1 MQEKS
6 RNRIVKANH
15 DISDAID
22 RALAA
27 LNAGE
32 LVVYPTETFYGLG
45 ADASS
50 PRALERLFAIKRREP
65 DKPVALIVADLAM
78 ARQIVAEIPA
88 AALRLAH
95 KFWPGPLTIILP
107 ARSGIHAALLG
118 RDGGVG
124 LRVSSHPIAHE
135 LVRRL
140 GRPLTAT
147 SANLA
152 GEPPADS
159 IEQARAAFGD
169 KIAVYLEGGRLGL
182 TAASTVV
189 AFDGSRP
196 NVLRVGP
203 ISEAQIAAALNSEV
217 VS

>member
-1 MQEKS
+1 L
-6 RNRIVKANH
+6 RNRIVKASD
-15 DISDAID
+15 DIGDPVD

-27 LNAGE
+27 LNAAE

-50 PRALERLFAIKRREP
+50 ADALERLFAVKRRDP

-78 ARQIVAEIPA
+78 ARNVVAEIPPPA
-88 AALRLAH
+88 IRLARA
-95 KFWPGPLTIILP
+95 FWPGPLTIVMR
-107 ARSGIHAALLG
+107 ARAGVHAGLLG

-152 GEPPADS
+152 GAPPATTVA
-159 IEQARAAFGD
+159 QARAAFGNQVA
-169 KIAVYLEGGRLGL
+169 IYLEGGRLGL
-182 TAASTVV
+182 TAASTVI
-189 AFDGSRP
+189 AFDGDRP

-203 ISEAQIAAALNSEV
+203 ISEAQIAAALNIEV
-217 VS
+217 QS

>member
-1 MQEKS
+1 MQEKL

-15 DISDAID
+15 DIGDAID

-27 LNAGE
+27 LNADE

-45 ADASS
+45 ADAAS

-65 DKPVALIVADLAM
+65 GKPVALIVADLAM
-78 ARQIVAEIPA
+78 ARQIVVEIPA
-88 AALRLAH
+88 AALRLADA
-95 KFWPGPLTIILP
+95 FWPGPLTMVMP
-107 ARSGIHAALLG
+107 ARAGIHAGLLG

-152 GEPPADS
+152 GEPPANTV
-159 IEQARAAFGD
+159 EQARAAFGD
-169 KIAVYLEGGRLGL
+169 KVAVYLEGGRLGL

-189 AFDGSRP
+189 AFNGSRS
-196 NVLRVGP
+196 NVLRAGP
-203 ISEAQIAAALNSEV
+203 ISEAQIAAALNIEV
-217 VS
+217 V

>member
-1 MQEKS
+1 LQEKL

-15 DISDAID
+15 DIGEAID

-27 LNAGE
+27 LNADE
-32 LVVYPTETFYGLG
+32 LVVYPTETYYGLG
-45 ADASS
+45 ADATS

-78 ARQIVAEIPA
+78 ARQMVAEIPA
-88 AALRLAH
+88 AALRLADA
-95 KFWPGPLTIILP
+95 FWPGPLTMVMP
-107 ARSGIHAALLG
+107 ARAGIHAGLLG

-124 LRVSSHPIAHE
+124 LRVSSHPVARE

-152 GEPPADS
+152 GEPPAS
-159 IEQARAAFGD
+159 RIEQARTAFGD
-169 KIAVYLEGGRLGL
+169 TVAVYLEGGRLGL
-182 TAASTVV
+182 SAASTVV

-203 ISEAQIAAALNSEV
+203 ISEAQIAAALNIEV